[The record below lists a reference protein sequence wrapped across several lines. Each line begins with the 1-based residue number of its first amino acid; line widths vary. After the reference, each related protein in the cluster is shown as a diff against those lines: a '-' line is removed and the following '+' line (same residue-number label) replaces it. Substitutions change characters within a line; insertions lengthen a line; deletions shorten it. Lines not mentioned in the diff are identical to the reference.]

1 MIPVAPNTPS
11 SEPLVCVLLYD
22 GLCTFEFGIAVE
34 LFALPRPEFDA
45 WYRFTTVSA
54 EPGSA
59 RAMGGITFEA
69 ESGLERLAEADLIL
83 VPGWRGADEDV
94 PEQLCTALQDAHR
107 RGARI
112 ASICSGAFV
121 LAASGLLDG
130 KRATTHWRY
139 AEKLAAKHP
148 QITVDSDVLYV
159 EDDRIYT
166 SAGSAAGLDLGL
178 HIIRQDYGARVA
190 ASVARRLVLPAQ
202 RDGGQR
208 QFIPRPVPAL
218 RVGSN
223 LGMLQDRVRSTLDE
237 SWSVQRMA
245 KSAAMSERTLARRF
259 DQEVGQTPLNWLR
272 SERVIRATELLEE
285 GTIPLSDIWE
295 ACGFGSAESFRR
307 TFRERMGVSPKRY
320 QERFGSA

>member
-1 MIPVAPNTPS
+1 
-11 SEPLVCVLLYD
+11 
-22 GLCTFEFGIAVE
+22 
-34 LFALPRPEFDA
+34 
-45 WYRFTTVSA
+45 
-54 EPGSA
+54 
-59 RAMGGITFEA
+59 MGGITFEA